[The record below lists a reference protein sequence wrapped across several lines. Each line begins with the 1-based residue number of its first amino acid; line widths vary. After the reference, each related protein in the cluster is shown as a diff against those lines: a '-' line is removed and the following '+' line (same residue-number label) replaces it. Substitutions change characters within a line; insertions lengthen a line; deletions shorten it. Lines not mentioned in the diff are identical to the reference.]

1 MKHPPN
7 FQWVDLHPQSLRPHT
22 QGEEV
27 ALSHHGLHD
36 KVHCWLAAWL
46 AAWLAGW
53 LAGWLVSWPSAASLR
68 ERWGKG
74 ILSKS
79 LSGSC
84 LPQVPESH
92 RRRVPVVWL
101 SPLAPM
107 SPAGSPVY
115 DLPAAGFSS
124 KSLKNLCKIII
135 FMFFMIT

>member
-7 FQWVDLHPQSLRPHT
+7 FQWVDLQPKSLRPHT
-22 QGEEV
+22 QGPEV

-84 LPQVPESH
+84 LPQV
-92 RRRVPVVWL
+92 
-101 SPLAPM
+101 
-107 SPAGSPVY
+107 
-115 DLPAAGFSS
+115 
-124 KSLKNLCKIII
+124 
-135 FMFFMIT
+135 